1 MISISNLAK
10 SIGSRILFEDASFNL
25 NAGERYGLIGANG
38 AGKSTFMRIMTR
50 KEFATSGQIQIPKN
64 TSIGSLE
71 QDQFINDAMSIIE
84 CAMSGD
90 TQTFS
95 AMKEKE
101 CLLENHDV
109 DIHKLHDLE
118 ELIVMREGYTLESRA
133 AEILE
138 GLGIPAKLHAQNL
151 SVLSGGYKLRVLLA
165 QVLVSAPDILL
176 LDEPTNHLD
185 IVTIRWLEKFLC
197 QFPGCVVVIS
207 HDRRFL
213 DRICT
218 RMLDVDYETI
228 THYVGNYAAF
238 EQAKALV
245 QTQREAELAKVEA
258 QIAHKQS
265 FVDRFGAKASKARQA
280 QSRMKQ
286 IEKIEIP
293 EIKRTSR
300 RYPSFQFTIKRPS
313 GKDVLK
319 AVEISKSYGDKQ
331 VLKSLS
337 VEIRRGDRLSI
348 IGPNGIGKSTL
359 LKILMSEVKTDE
371 GEYNWGHET
380 YLGYFA
386 QDHDTGFK
394 KNDMTAEKWLWQF
407 CGHEAM
413 GFVRSYLGRVL
424 FTGDDANKLVSQLS
438 GGEKARLDLARIMI
452 ERPNVLILDEPTNHL
467 DVEAI
472 DALVASLKTY
482 EGTLIFVSH
491 DRWFVS
497 ELATRILEITPTRV
511 QDYKGTFTEYLEH
524 EGDDHLDA
532 KPVVKVAKEAKPNYA
547 VQKAKQAQRRQI
559 EKELERVTLELA
571 AKEKRSKQIEA
582 IFCEANFFT
591 RSSPQEIQK
600 LQNEQ
605 KSLTD
610 EQSKLLEKW
619 EKLEQQLA
627 NSVI

>member
-1 MISISNLAK
+1 MISISGLGK

-38 AGKSTFMRIMTR
+38 AGKSTFMRIMTG
-50 KEFATSGQIQIPKN
+50 KESATLGQVQIPKN
-64 TSIGSLE
+64 TSVGSLE
-71 QDQFINDAMSIIE
+71 QDQFINDAMPIIE

-90 TQTFS
+90 VRIFN
-95 AMKEKE
+95 AMKEKQK
-101 CLLENHDV
+101 LLDSGDV
-109 DIHKLHDLE
+109 DIHQLHDLE

-138 GLGIPAKLHAQNL
+138 GLGIPAKLRKQNL

-165 QVLVSAPDILL
+165 QVLVSAPDVLL

-197 QFPGCVVVIS
+197 QFSGCVVVIS

-218 RMLDVDYETI
+218 CMLDVDYETI
-228 THYVGNYAAF
+228 THYVGNYTAF

-245 QTQREAELAKVEA
+245 QTQREAEVAKAEA
-258 QIAHKQS
+258 QIAHKQL
-265 FVDRFGAKASKARQA
+265 FIDRFGAKATKARQA

-300 RYPSFQFTIKRPS
+300 RYPSFQFTMKRPS
-313 GKDVLK
+313 GKEALK
-319 AVEISKSYGDKQ
+319 AKDISKSYAGKQ
-331 VLKSLS
+331 VLKGLS

-348 IGPNGIGKSTL
+348 IGPNGVGKSTL
-359 LKILMSEVKTDE
+359 LKILMSEVKADE
-371 GEYNWGHET
+371 GEYLWGHET

-386 QDHDTGFK
+386 QDHDSNFK
-394 KNDMTAEKWLWQF
+394 KSDMTAEKWLWQF
-407 CGHEAM
+407 CGHESM

-424 FTGDDANKLVSQLS
+424 FTGDDAHKLLSQLS
-438 GGEKARLDLARIMI
+438 GGEKARLDLARLMI

-472 DALVASLKTY
+472 DALVASLKNY

-497 ELATRILEITPTRV
+497 ELATRILEITPTHV
-511 QDYKGTFTEYLEH
+511 QDYKGTFAEYLEH

-532 KPVVKVAKEAKPNYA
+532 KTPVKIVKEPKQNYA
-547 VQKAKQAQRRQI
+547 DQKAKQAQRRQI
-559 EKELERVTLELA
+559 EKELERVTAELA
-571 AKEKRSKQIEA
+571 SKEERSKQIES
-582 IFCEANFFT
+582 IFCEADFFT
-591 RSSPQEIQK
+591 RSSMQEIQK

-605 KSLTD
+605 KLLVD

-619 EKLEQQLA
+619 EKLEQRLG
-627 NSVI
+627 